1 MRDDTVE
8 VCRQL
13 AKQCSDA
20 SAVEVLVKLVFDVFF
35 GSDGKLTVNTQK
47 VSVLQVCVC
56 VDMVR
61 SNNCFSCFCLNK

>member
-13 AKQCSDA
+13 SKQCSDA

-47 VSVLQVCVC
+47 VSVLQVCLLYELE
-56 VDMVR
+56 M
-61 SNNCFSCFCLNK
+61 